1 MSPMEDISSSL
12 ASKYLQDPDLCLRY
26 LEWRALD
33 KFGPSPATA
42 QYPEYSSKWAY
53 WADHFTQ
60 HKKDWHA
67 AIYLD
72 LIKNKLSTLEEFYT
86 RVEKNAQPNL
96 TAATKAQNR
105 KALGRKQYQRNTLAD
120 DFIENDELIAR
131 ALQLAQSSVHGKGIS
146 SPIPDLVNQVLLQF
160 PKANLSEG
168 QLETLAGL
176 LKRRIEKL
184 AALQTAESS
193 LVNENDKN
201 AWFLWGKIKSRYA
214 IEDTFSL
221 SSREISNLAQ
231 CSKNDGSKLL
241 KLLVKSG
248 VISMQS
254 EGKSHQHK
262 RVAGIYKRLL

>member
-1 MSPMEDISSSL
+1 MKDTCLPL
-12 ASKYLQDPDLCLRY
+12 ASKYLQDSDLCLRY

-42 QYPEYSSKWAY
+42 QYPEYSGKWAH
-53 WADHFTQ
+53 WADHFTK
-60 HKKDWHA
+60 HKKEWHV

-72 LIKNKLSTLEEFYT
+72 LIKNELSTLEEFYT
-86 RVEKNAQPNL
+86 RIEKNTQPKL
-96 TAATKAQNR
+96 TAATKAQNK

-131 ALQLAQSSVHGKGIS
+131 ALQLAQSSVHRKGIS
-146 SPIPDLVNQVLLQF
+146 SLIPDLVNQILLEF
-160 PKANLSEG
+160 PKANLTEG
-168 QLETLAGL
+168 QLETLAEL

-201 AWFLWGKIKSRYA
+201 AWFLWGKIKSLYA

-221 SSREISNLAQ
+221 SSREISILAR
-231 CSKNDGSKLL
+231 CSKNDGSKIL
-241 KLLVKSG
+241 KMLVKSG

-254 EGKSHQHK
+254 EGKSDQHK
-262 RVAGIYKRLL
+262 RVAGIYKRML